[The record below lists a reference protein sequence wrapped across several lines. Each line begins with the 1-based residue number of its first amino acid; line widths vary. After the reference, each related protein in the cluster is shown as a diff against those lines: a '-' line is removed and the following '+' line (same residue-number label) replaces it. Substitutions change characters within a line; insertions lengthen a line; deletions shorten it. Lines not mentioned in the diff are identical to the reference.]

1 LEPNFQKESQH
12 GLRTVARS
20 SRQTASKNS
29 IAKPNPKAT
38 ALFDLKE
45 RAVII
50 LVCIIIME
58 AFDVILIPVKLD
70 NEDLNWKYYG
80 NNYAE
85 V

>member
-1 LEPNFQKESQH
+1 
-12 GLRTVARS
+12 
-20 SRQTASKNS
+20 
-29 IAKPNPKAT
+29 
-38 ALFDLKE
+38 
-45 RAVII
+45 
-50 LVCIIIME
+50 ME